1 MSRLIQIVL
10 SLFILFILG
19 GCNNSSSLLKQQ
31 TSVAQNS
38 AKSDDCLGNDAHN
51 AIFSINDRIDV
62 QGCPIN

>member
-38 AKSDDCLGNDAHN
+38 AKLDDCLGNDAHN